1 MQEKYLKCIEDVIGD
16 VMHEKYPKCIIGTD
30 FIDSAVAASQRLD
43 DSVVDSEEN
52 ELMDGIDL

>member
-16 VMHEKYPKCIIGTD
+16 VIQEKYPKCIIGTN
-30 FIDSAVAASQRLD
+30 FIDSVVAVSRRLD

-52 ELMDGIDL
+52 E